1 MAHHRHT
8 PSRLTQR
15 ARFPAGQRAEAAPLP
30 PAYTGA
36 PGRDSCYRKA
46 LMSDPTP
53 RDAGAPLGFFAR
65 FIRLQVERPWLVL
78 LLGLLATIPAV
89 YLARRLELRTGFES
103 LLPENKPSVKELARV
118 GGRTAGV
125 STLVV
130 VAEGKDKVA
139 LQQFGDRVVVE
150 LRALGPEWV
159 GTVENNVKSEQEFLG
174 KRRALF
180 LSLEKIQELHDKIED
195 RYDYEVHG
203 SLTGEVPEPITRATI
218 EKELGVDKTKGGE
231 GASGPPYLDGYYMNK
246 EGTRLV
252 TVIRTTVNVG
262 DLDRTK
268 ALRDRVEAAVAK
280 AAPNGVTV
288 GYTGDL
294 ITGAEQ
300 YGQVKEDLTHV
311 GAAGIGLILFVDF
324 LFFLRVRAVV
334 AMGLSIGVGVL
345 WCFALTKLV
354 IGHLNTASGFL
365 VSIVFGNGLNYG
377 ILLRARYNEARR
389 EGAPLFD
396 AVSVAY
402 RDTWRP
408 TLTVAAAAG
417 VGYVSLATT
426 DFRGFRDFGTIG
438 GYGMLLCWIA
448 NYLFMIPLLVVFE
461 RISPTHGE
469 HPDTLLGRIQAR
481 IDAGIPYGAP
491 FAWLA
496 RLAPRL
502 VAVAGIAVTGWAL
515 YASVRYVRQDPMEYE
530 LWRLEN
536 EDRGQPSPASKLGDL
551 VVPLTGRT
559 GPDGM
564 AIMVDRLD
572 QVKPLVAALHKKRDA
587 APPDQKP
594 FEKAVSIFDLVPD
607 QQAEKVALLKAMRKR
622 IDRIHELGKITEA
635 DWKEMEPWLPA
646 ADLAPYGV
654 PDLPERVA
662 RPFTEKDGTRGR
674 IVYIAPTEGR
684 SVRDARYLK
693 IWADAYRETKL
704 PNGEVVLGSG
714 RAVIFADMLA
724 GVWEESPK
732 AMALSF
738 VGTALVV
745 AVAFTRGQRGKRS
758 AVLVLFA
765 LVAGIAW
772 MGAAFYVLKLK
783 LNFLNFIA
791 VPITFGIGVDYA
803 INVVNRWRL
812 DGPGSVIHTV
822 RETGGAVVLCSLT
835 TSLGYLVLMRSINN
849 AVKSFGLAAVVGE
862 ATCILAALVFLPAIL
877 ILLDRRAGV
886 TTQR

>member
-1 MAHHRHT
+1 
-8 PSRLTQR
+8 
-15 ARFPAGQRAEAAPLP
+15 
-30 PAYTGA
+30 
-36 PGRDSCYRKA
+36 
-46 LMSDPTP
+46 MSDPTP
-53 RDAGAPLGFFAR
+53 REAGAPLGFLAR
-65 FIRLQVERPWLVL
+65 FIRLQVERPWLGLLCGL
-78 LLGLLATIPAV
+78 LLTIPSV
-89 YLARRLELRTGFES
+89 FLARKRELHTGFES
-103 LLPENKPSVKELARV
+103 LLPDNKPSVKELQRV

-130 VAEGKDKVA
+130 VAEGNDKLA
-139 LQQFGDRVVVE
+139 LQKFGDAAVLE
-150 LRALGPEWV
+150 LRALGTDWV
-159 GTVENNVKSEQEFLG
+159 GTVENNVKAEQEFLG

-180 LSLEKIQELHDKIED
+180 LSLQKIQELHDKIED

-203 SLTGEVPEPITRATI
+203 SLTGDVPEAITRATI
-218 EKELGVDKTKGGE
+218 EKELGVDKSKGGAE
-231 GASGPPYLDGYYMNK
+231 GPPYLDGYYMNK
-246 EGTRLV
+246 EGTRLI
-252 TVIRTTVNVG
+252 TVIRTPVNVG
-262 DLDRTK
+262 DLERTK
-268 ALRDRVEAAVAK
+268 ALRAKVEGAVAK
-280 AAPNGVTV
+280 VLPPGVTV

-300 YGQVKEDLTHV
+300 YGQVKEDLASV
-311 GAAGIGLILFVDF
+311 GAAGIGLILLVDF
-324 LFFLRVRAVV
+324 LFFLRIRAVV

-345 WCFALTKLV
+345 WCFALTRLV

-389 EGAPLFD
+389 EGASLHD
-396 AVSVAY
+396 AVTIAY

-426 DFRGFRDFGTIG
+426 DFRGFRDFGAIG
-438 GYGMLLCWIA
+438 GYGMLLCWLA

-461 RISPTHGE
+461 RVAPTHGV
-469 HPDTLLGRIQAR
+469 HPDTFLGRIQSR

-491 FAWLA
+491 FAWFA
-496 RLAPRL
+496 RRAPAL
-502 VAVAGIAVTGWAL
+502 VAVLGLAFTAWAGWAS
-515 YASVRYVRQDPMEYE
+515 YRYIRNDPMEYE

-536 EDRGQPSPASKLGDL
+536 EDRGQPSAASKLGDV

-564 AIMVDRLD
+564 AIMVDKIE
-572 QVKPLVAALHKKRDA
+572 QVKPLVTILHARRDA
-587 APPDQKP
+587 APPGQKP

-607 QQAEKVALLKAMRKR
+607 QQAEKVVLLKAMRKR
-622 IDRIHELGKITEA
+622 IDRIRELGKITDA
-635 DWKEMEPWLPA
+635 DWKEMEPFLPP
-646 ADLAPYGV
+646 ADITAYGV
-654 PDLPERVA
+654 TDLPERVA

-674 IVYIAPTEGR
+674 IVYIAPTDGR

-704 PNGEVVLGSG
+704 PSGETIIGSG

-732 AMALSF
+732 AIVLSF
-738 VGTALVV
+738 LGTALVV
-745 AVAFTRGQRGKRS
+745 AVAFTRGPKGKRA
-758 AVLVLFA
+758 AVLVVLA
-765 LVAGIAW
+765 LAMGIAW
-772 MGAAFYVLKLK
+772 MGGAFYFFKMK

-835 TSLGYLVLMRSINN
+835 TSLGYVVLMRSINN
-849 AVKSFGLAAVVGE
+849 AVKSFGLAAVLGE
-862 ATCILAALVFLPAIL
+862 LTCILAALVVLPAIL

-886 TTQR
+886 REQR